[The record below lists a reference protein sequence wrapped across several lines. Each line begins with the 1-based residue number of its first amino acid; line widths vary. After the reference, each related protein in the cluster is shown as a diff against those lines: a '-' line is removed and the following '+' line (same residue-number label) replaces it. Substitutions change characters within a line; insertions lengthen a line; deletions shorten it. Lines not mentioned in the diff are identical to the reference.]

1 MPGDIKNWVDA
12 HMNCEDI
19 AMNFLVAN
27 ITGKAPIKVKHVESS
42 LSFVTLKGLFASQLN
57 QDLHVHLHLR
67 NVSKPIR
74 ALKKFALHSTDFS
87 AFV

>member
-27 ITGKAPIKVKHVESS
+27 ITGKAPIKVKKPQSTKLLTVLMPVCFGSA
-42 LSFVTLKGLFASQLN
+42 TKGLY
-57 QDLHVHLHLR
+57 
-67 NVSKPIR
+67 I
-74 ALKKFALHSTDFS
+74 TDFQ
-87 AFV
+87 FFFEIRVHKVLVIW